1 MKHLFAVHAL
11 PLLALLLLIAP
22 LAAHALP
29 GLAVFPNPV
38 ADCLIV
44 ELPIPAPATMDLRNR
59 VGRQLVVPAALGAVR
74 QVWPLASLASEL

>member
-22 LAAHALP
+22 LAAYALP

-59 VGRQLVVPAALGAVR
+59 GRRLVVPAALGAVH